1 MTPTCSSFVT
11 LSVRSTR
18 FESLTSRFYKKLL
31 FVVDG
36 RTLPVK
42 HMTDSKRND
51 KRNWYL
57 EKLTTAEDC
66 SLEKLAVYE
75 HYSTRI
81 EKTLIY
87 EVIDFLKFRNLEV
100 LVAPYESDAQLAF
113 LLRRGL
119 VDYIMSEDSDMI
131 AFGCRK
137 IVKGFKI
144 EGKCDILVAPSANS
158 ALDSE
163 DDSSGIL
170 SAIFSMSFLTRQRR
184 PKTFLHLNRL

>member
-1 MTPTCSSFVT
+1 M
-11 LSVRSTR
+11 
-18 FESLTSRFYKKLL
+18 

-57 EKLTTAEDC
+57 EKLNSAEDC

-81 EKTLIY
+81 EKSLIY

-137 IVKGFKI
+137 IVKGFKV
-144 EGKCDILVAPSANS
+144 EGKCDILVAPSANA

-163 DDSSGIL
+163 DEGSGIL
-170 SAIFSMSFLTRQRR
+170 SSIFSMS
-184 PKTFLHLNRL
+184 